1 VTNLCRTAVVTPHAL
16 PLLPRLGAWG
26 WMRANLFGNW
36 TNAVLTVL
44 LAYVAIT
51 LSVKLLNWAVLNA
64 VWMAPPGD
72 STPCRAIRGKG
83 ACWALIGEKHR
94 FMLFAT
100 YPYDAQWRPALACVI
115 IVALYIISAIRRF
128 RTSRLILYWIAGLAA
143 IALLMWGGTL
153 GLAFVSQ
160 ELWGGL
166 PVTLLLTTFGIAT
179 ALPIG
184 ILLALGRQAESLPV
198 IRALSIGYIELIRG
212 VPLVSL
218 LFMAS
223 FLFPLFMPPGL
234 SVDKLV
240 RAQIAFTMFAAA
252 YLAEV
257 VRGGLQG
264 VDRGQFEAA
273 DALGLGYWRV
283 HWLIVLPQALRNVI
297 PALVNTSIS
306 MLKNTSLV
314 LIIGLFDLLSAGKA
328 TIVDPLWQSFGIE
341 MFVAISLVYFVI
353 CFSMSKYSQHLE
365 ASLHIRFR

>member
-1 VTNLCRTAVVTPHAL
+1 MRT
-16 PLLPRLGAWG
+16 
-26 WMRANLFGNW
+26 NLFGNW
-36 TNAVLTVL
+36 TNAILTVL
-44 LAYVAIT
+44 LAYATIT

-72 STPCRAIRGKG
+72 SSACRAMRQG

-100 YPYDAQWRPALACVI
+100 YPYDEQWRPALSCAI
-115 IVALYIISAIRRF
+115 IVGLYIVSAIRRF
-128 RTSRLILYWIAGLAA
+128 WTGRLILSWIAGLAA
-143 IALLMWGGTL
+143 IALLMWAGTL

-166 PVTLLLTTFGIAT
+166 PVTLLLATFGIAT

-198 IRALSIGYIELIRG
+198 IRGLSIGYIELIRG

-223 FLFPLFMPPGL
+223 FLLPLFMPAGM

-240 RAQIAFTMFAAA
+240 RAQVAFTMFAAA

-264 VDRGQFEAA
+264 VDRGQYEAA
-273 DALGLGYWRV
+273 DALGLGYWRA
-283 HWLIVLPQALRNVI
+283 HWLIVLPQALRSVI
-297 PALVNTSIS
+297 PALVNTSIA

-314 LIIGLFDLLSAGKA
+314 LVIGLFDLLSAAKA
-328 TIVDPLWQSFGIE
+328 TIADPLWQSFGIE

-353 CFSMSKYSQHLE
+353 CFSLSKYSQHLE
-365 ASLHIRFR
+365 ASLHRGTHPKTI